1 MSLPT
6 LIQYLKFRDLLESL
20 SLEHTHGHTV
30 DLVITRKMENTIAR
44 PPRVCR
50 YLSDRAAV
58 YCDININK
66 PAFQKLKCFVQEGD
80 GGIYGLSQAR
90 SCIDQNKSGQDKPFL
105 VL

>member
-6 LIQYLKFRDLLESL
+6 LIRYLKFRDLLESL

-58 YCDININK
+58 HCDININK
-66 PAFQKLKCFVQEGD
+66 PAFQKLKYLVQEGD
-80 GGIYGLSQAR
+80 GGIYGLSQER